1 MQSPMIYD
9 RFAGNYDCLLS
20 PFEAAFLRE
29 WRKELIDCL
38 PLEGPII
45 EIGAG
50 TGLNFKHYRD
60 TSEIVA
66 TDISLEMLRRANH
79 RDSSVKLVQADA
91 CRIPFADDTFNAGIG
106 SLILCS
112 IAEPNTVFMELK
124 RVIRNGGPILFL
136 EHVRPDGILGPLFDV
151 LNIAT
156 TKLIEDHFNRRT
168 ATLVEEFGFE
178 MVSVEKRLAGIVNL
192 IHCRNVK

>member
-1 MQSPMIYD
+1 MQALMIYD
-9 RFAGNYDCLLS
+9 RFAQGYDRLLA
-20 PFEAAFLRE
+20 PFEAAFLSE
-29 WRKELIDCL
+29 WRKELIDVL
-38 PLEGPII
+38 PSEGPII

-79 RDSSVKLVQADA
+79 LNSSVKLVQADA

-106 SLILCS
+106 TLILCS
-112 IAEPNTVFMELK
+112 VVEPQRVFTELK
-124 RVIRNGGPILFL
+124 RAIRDGGPILFL
-136 EHVRPDGILGPLFDV
+136 EHVRPDGILGPLFDF

-156 TKLIEDHFNRRT
+156 TSLIDDHFNRRT
-168 ATLVEEFGFE
+168 ATLLNEFGFE

>member
-1 MQSPMIYD
+1 MIYD
-9 RFAGNYDCLLS
+9 RFAQGYDRLLA
-20 PFEAAFLRE
+20 PFEAAFLSE
-29 WRKELIDCL
+29 WRKELIDVL
-38 PLEGPII
+38 PSEGPII

-79 RDSSVKLVQADA
+79 LNSSVKLVQADA

-106 SLILCS
+106 TLILCS
-112 IAEPNTVFMELK
+112 VVEPQRVFTELK
-124 RVIRNGGPILFL
+124 RAIRDGGPILFL
-136 EHVRPDGILGPLFDV
+136 EHVRPDGILGPLFDF

-156 TKLIEDHFNRRT
+156 TGLIDDHFNRRT
-168 ATLVEEFGFE
+168 ATLLNEFGFE

>member
-1 MQSPMIYD
+1 MQALMIYD
-9 RFAGNYDCLLS
+9 RFAQGYDRLLA
-20 PFEAAFLRE
+20 PFEAAFLSE
-29 WRKELIDCL
+29 WRKELIDVL
-38 PLEGPII
+38 PSEGPII

-79 RDSSVKLVQADA
+79 LNSSVKLVQADA

-106 SLILCS
+106 TLILCS
-112 IAEPNTVFMELK
+112 VVEPKRVFTELQ
-124 RVIRNGGPILFL
+124 RVIRDGGPILFL
-136 EHVRPDGILGPLFDV
+136 EHVRPDGILGPLFDF

-156 TKLIEDHFNRRT
+156 TSLIDDHFNRRT
-168 ATLVEEFGFE
+168 ATLLNEFGFE